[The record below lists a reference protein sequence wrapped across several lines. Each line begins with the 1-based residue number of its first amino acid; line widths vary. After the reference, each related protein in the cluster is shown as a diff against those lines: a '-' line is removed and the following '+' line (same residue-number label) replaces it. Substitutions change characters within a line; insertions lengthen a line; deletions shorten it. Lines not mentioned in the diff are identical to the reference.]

1 MTWRIFAWNRDT
13 RKWGLVGKIDEDT
26 KAEAAIRTIAD
37 AGHVARANSD
47 EGEMRAY
54 PHGKCFYRLR
64 WLKSG
69 SDPGTS

>member
-1 MTWRIFAWNRDT
+1 MIWRIFAWNRVT
-13 RKWGLVGKIDEDT
+13 KKWGLVGKIDDDA

-54 PHGKCFYRLR
+54 PNRKAFYRLR

-69 SDPGTS
+69 SAPGAS